1 LSEQESTPVP
11 LDIALQVARSLLD
24 GASPKWIAQRF
35 NITLDDV
42 EWSRQFA
49 ETTIIEYYRKR
60 DVPITDFQA
69 FCQEHMKSVLS
80 LLLDWTERLR
90 MPVIEPAALES
101 EPEDDAGK
109 KNGTSQGETGDTP
122 DSP

>member
-1 LSEQESTPVP
+1 LSHQESTPVP
-11 LDIALQVARSLLD
+11 LDIALRVARALLD
-24 GASPKWIAQRF
+24 GGSPKWVAERF
-35 NITLDDV
+35 ELTLEEV

-49 ETTIIEYYRKR
+49 ETTITEYYRKR
-60 DVPITDFQA
+60 DVPIPDFEA
-69 FCQEHMKSVLS
+69 FCQTNMKSVLR

-90 MPVIEPAALES
+90 MPEL
-101 EPEDDAGK
+101 DLDK